1 MHSRKFAV
9 IGIILL
15 VLAGGIASW
24 LYASGYFKPRAQQS
38 ALPATQNPVREDRI
52 ACINALPMNVKIGQK
67 LMVAGYSNQ
76 LSGDASVF
84 NTSYIGGIIIM
95 NQASSTQ
102 LATFRSIQL
111 IAPFIATDQ
120 EGGSV
125 QRYTQ
130 EGSLPGATDMAS
142 SFSPT
147 QAYNQY
153 LKDDQYLKNIGITT
167 NFAPVVGVISA
178 SPSSLPGRM
187 YSSSPSTVVTYAAEA
202 IKASQAAGITPVI
215 KHFPGL
221 GSASGN
227 TDLGSATTDPLAA
240 LRLRDIP
247 PYAQLAKLSPDAM
260 VSNAIVPDLTSGQ
273 PASWS
278 PTAVALLRSE
288 GYQQSV
294 LYSDSLTAKAIPGQ
308 LNDAVIK
315 AWQAGIDVALI
326 VQTEDRNS
334 ELISYLHTIVI
345 SAAAALQS
353 GELNNNEFTA
363 SINRILTRKQIDPC
377 QLQVKLNRQ

>member
-9 IGIILL
+9 IGIIFL
-15 VLAGGIASW
+15 VLAGGTTSW
-24 LYASGYFKPRAQQS
+24 LCASGYFKPRTQQS
-38 ALPATQNPVREDRI
+38 APPVTQKPVRENRV

-76 LSGDASVF
+76 LSRDASVF

-95 NQASSTQ
+95 NQASSAQ
-102 LATFRSIQL
+102 LATFRSLQL

-130 EGSLPGATDMAS
+130 EGTLPGATDMAS

-178 SPSSLPGRM
+178 SPNSLPGRM
-187 YSSSPSTVVTYAAEA
+187 YSSNPSTVATYAAEA
-202 IKASQAAGITPVI
+202 IKASKIAGITPVI

-227 TDLGSATTDPLAA
+227 TDLGSAITDSLAA

-247 PYAQLAKLSPDAM
+247 PYTQLAKLSPDAM
-260 VSNAIVPDLTSGQ
+260 VSNVIVPDLTDGQ

-278 PTAVALLRSE
+278 PAAVALLRHE

-294 LYSDSLTAKAIPGQ
+294 VYSDSLTAKAIPGQ

-326 VQTEDRNS
+326 VQIEDQTP
-334 ELISYLHTIVI
+334 ELTSYFHTIVI
-345 SAAAALQS
+345 STTVALQS
-353 GELNNNEFTA
+353 GKLNNNEFTA

-377 QLQVKLNRQ
+377 QLLTKFNG

>member
-9 IGIILL
+9 IGIIFL
-15 VLAGGIASW
+15 VLAGGTTSW
-24 LYASGYFKPRAQQS
+24 LCASGYFKPRTQQS
-38 ALPATQNPVREDRI
+38 APPVTQKPVRENRV

-76 LSGDASVF
+76 LSRDASVF

-95 NQASSTQ
+95 NQASSAQ
-102 LATFRSIQL
+102 LATFRSLQL

-130 EGSLPGATDMAS
+130 EGTLPGATDMAS

-178 SPSSLPGRM
+178 SPNSLPGRM
-187 YSSSPSTVVTYAAEA
+187 YSSNPSTVATYAAEA
-202 IKASQAAGITPVI
+202 IKASKIAGLT
-215 KHFPGL
+215 
-221 GSASGN
+221 
-227 TDLGSATTDPLAA
+227 
-240 LRLRDIP
+240 
-247 PYAQLAKLSPDAM
+247 PDAM
-260 VSNAIVPDLTSGQ
+260 VSNVIVPDLTDGQ

-278 PTAVALLRSE
+278 PAAVALLRHE

-294 LYSDSLTAKAIPGQ
+294 VYSDSLTAKAIPGQ

-326 VQTEDRNS
+326 VQIEDQTP
-334 ELISYLHTIVI
+334 ELTSYFHTIVI
-345 SAAAALQS
+345 STTVALQS
-353 GELNNNEFTA
+353 GKLNNNEFTA

-377 QLQVKLNRQ
+377 QLLTKFNG